1 MTMPAKIVARC
12 GKQCSSEK
20 LISLLVSFICILTAN
35 SFSSSSAQTLTI
47 SGYVTDEN
55 TGEVLI
61 GTNVYEVNL
70 QVGTTTNN
78 YGFFS
83 LTLPAATAVIRFSY
97 QGYATQTMTF
107 ERSVE
112 ELLRIELDPVVLVLD
127 SLEVTASYDDRLQE
141 QVQMSSLG
149 VSMADVQT
157 LPSLLG
163 EPDILKTFQ
172 LMPGVSSGAEGSS
185 GLYVRGGTPD
195 QTLILMDGATV
206 YNAGHL
212 FGFMSTFNTEAINSA
227 TLLKGGFPAR
237 YGGRLASVLDM
248 TMREGNRKSFMGGAT
263 VGLLASQV
271 TVEGPIRREKSSYI
285 VSARRTYLDLLNWS
299 LQKLRGSNDIRGYFF
314 HDINAKVNFD
324 LSQRDRLFV
333 STYAGEDKGYETQ
346 NDSID
351 RYRFE
356 IGWRN
361 ITSTLRWSRVV
372 NSRMFA
378 NTMLLFSQFR
388 AQVFDQTDY
397 TDSVVNIID
406 SETGESEIIEG
417 DAGKTVRSSR
427 YSSGIRDIGIKTDI
441 EYQAH
446 PRHSVRFG
454 GMATRHFFMPSTQKH
469 REFNEKLG
477 IDNSSSR
484 SLKRNAYE
492 WGVYLEDE
500 FSVADCFK
508 GNAGV
513 HISGYHVDGVF
524 YSSVQPRIS
533 TSFLLPGRWALKAS
547 FAQMQQYIQQLS
559 NSGAGLPTD
568 LWLPSTS
575 QIRPQKAW
583 QVAVGI
589 ARTIESQGLDVSI
602 ETYYKDMD
610 GLIEY
615 KEGSNF
621 VGSSPD
627 WENTV
632 TAGRGW
638 AYGAEFFIHR
648 KRGSITGW
656 VGYTLSWS
664 KRRVAELNRGEVYP
678 HQYDRRHDFSLALI
692 YDFGRRKVSAT
703 WVYSTGRAVT
713 LSPSQYRD
721 RGVLIDVY
729 AQRNNYRIPAYH
741 KLDLA
746 VHFPPR
752 VKSKSELSVSLYNA
766 YNRQNVFYLLTRDL
780 TSLDPQ
786 TGYYNQ
792 RRTFQKVTWF
802 PIIPSVSYRF
812 QF

>member
-1 MTMPAKIVARC
+1 MDGAPMRGFYSYMALMSCIITV
-12 GKQCSSEK
+12 CSS
-20 LISLLVSFICILTAN
+20 SD
-35 SFSSSSAQTLTI
+35 SSAQTLTI
-47 SGYVTDEN
+47 SGYVTDGT
-55 TGEVLI
+55 TGEALI
-61 GTNVYEVNL
+61 GTNIYEADL
-70 QVGTTTNN
+70 QIGTTTNN

-83 LTLPAATAVIRFSY
+83 LTLPAATAVVRFSY

-107 ERSVE
+107 QGGVE
-112 ELLRIELDPVVLVLD
+112 ELLQIELEPIVLVLD
-127 SLEVTASYDDRLQE
+127 SLEVTALQDDRLEE

-163 EPDILKTFQ
+163 EPDLLKTFQ

-212 FGFMSTFNTEAINSA
+212 FGFMSTFNTEAINNA

-263 VGLLASQV
+263 VGLLASQA
-271 TVEGPIRREKSSYI
+271 TIEGPIRKDKSSYI
-285 VSARRTYLDLLNWS
+285 VSARRTYFDALYWG
-299 LQKLRGSNDIRGYFF
+299 LQKILGSDVVQGYFF
-314 HDINAKVNFD
+314 HDINVKANFD
-324 LSQRDRLFV
+324 LSRRDRLFV
-333 STYAGEDKGYETQ
+333 SSYLGEDKGYEVYK
-346 NDSID
+346 NPYSG
-351 RYRFE
+351 RRFE

-361 ITSTLRWSRVV
+361 ITSALRWNRVV

-378 NTMLLFSQFR
+378 NTMFLFSQFR
-388 AQVFDQTDY
+388 TQIFDQTYFPD
-397 TDSVVNIID
+397 DSD
-406 SETGESEIIEG
+406 DEGEN
-417 DAGKTVRSSR
+417 VRSSR
-427 YSSGIRDIGIKTDI
+427 YSSGIRDFGLKTDI

-446 PRHSVRFG
+446 PDHYVRFG
-454 GMATRHFFMPSTQKH
+454 GQVTRHFFRPSIQKH
-469 REFNEKLG
+469 REVNETAG
-477 IDNSSSR
+477 IDNYSSR
-484 SLKRNAYE
+484 TIKKIAHE
-492 WGVYLEDE
+492 WSIYLEDE
-500 FSVADCFK
+500 FRLADHFK

-513 HISGYHVDGVF
+513 HVSGYHVDGVF
-524 YSSVQPRIS
+524 YASVQPRIS
-533 TSFLLPGRWALKAS
+533 TLFLLPRRWALKAS

-575 QIRPQKAW
+575 QVRPQKAW

-589 ARTIESQGLDVSI
+589 ARTIESHDLDVSI

-621 VGSSPD
+621 VGSSSD
-627 WENTV
+627 WESTV

-638 AYGAEFFIHR
+638 AYGAEFFVHR
-648 KRGSITGW
+648 KRGTVTGW

-678 HQYDRRHDFSLALI
+678 HEYDRRHDFSLAVM
-692 YDFGRRKVSAT
+692 YDLGRRKISAT
-703 WVYSTGRAVT
+703 WVYSTGRSVT
-713 LSPSQYRD
+713 LNPSKYRD
-721 RGVLIDVY
+721 TGSIIEVY
-729 AQRNNYRIPAYH
+729 PGRNNYRIPAYH

-746 VHFPPR
+746 FHFPPR
-752 VKSKSELSVSLYNA
+752 KTSKSELSVSLYNA
-766 YNRQNVFYLLTRDL
+766 YNRLNVFYLITRD
-780 TSLDPQ
+780 SIDIDPR
-786 TGYYNQ
+786 TGFYDE
-792 RRTFQKVTWF
+792 RRTFEKVTWF
-802 PIIPSVSYRF
+802 PILPSVSYRF

>member
-1 MTMPAKIVARC
+1 MMRIVRLPA
-12 GKQCSSEK
+12 
-20 LISLLVSFICILTAN
+20 LTVIAVFTVCN
-35 SFSSSSAQTLTI
+35 FSNLSAQTLTI
-47 SGYVTDEN
+47 SGYVTDGS

-61 GTNVYEVNL
+61 GTNVYELNL
-70 QVGTTTNN
+70 QIGTTTNN

-83 LTLPAATAVIRFSY
+83 LALPTAAAMVRFSY

-107 ERSVE
+107 QGSIE
-112 ELLRIELDPVVLVLD
+112 ELLQIELEPIVFVLD
-127 SLEVTASYDDRLQE
+127 SLEVTASQDDRLEE

-163 EPDILKTFQ
+163 EPDLLKTFQ

-212 FGFMSTFNTEAINSA
+212 FGFMSTFNTEAINNA

-263 VGLLASQV
+263 VGLLASQAM
-271 TVEGPIRREKSSYI
+271 VEGPIREDQSSYI
-285 VSARRTYLDLLNWS
+285 VSARRTYLDAINWGI
-299 LQKLRGSNDIRGYFF
+299 QKIRQSDYVQGYFF
-314 HDINAKVNFD
+314 HDINAKANFD
-324 LSQRDRLFV
+324 LSRRDRLFV
-333 STYAGEDKGYETQ
+333 STYAGEDKGYETSK
-346 NDSID
+346 DAVD
-351 RYRFE
+351 GYRFE

-361 ITSTLRWSRVV
+361 ITSTLRWNRVV

-378 NTMLLFSQFR
+378 NTMLLYSQFR

-397 TDSVVNIID
+397 SDFPEFIFTDD
-406 SETGESEIIEG
+406 GEVTEVPG

-427 YSSGIRDIGIKTDI
+427 YSSGIQDVGIKTDI

-446 PRHSVRFG
+446 PHHYVRFG
-454 GMATRHFFMPSTQKH
+454 GMATHHFFRPSTQKH

-477 IDNSSSR
+477 IDTSSSR
-484 SLKRNAYE
+484 TLNRVAYE
-492 WGVYLEDE
+492 WSVYLEDE
-500 FSVADCFK
+500 FSFADRFK

-513 HISGYHVDGVF
+513 HVSGYHVDGVF

-533 TSFLLPGRWALKAS
+533 TLFLLPRRWALKAS

-575 QIRPQKAW
+575 LVRPQKAW

-589 ARTIESQGLDVSI
+589 ARTIESHDLDVSI

-621 VGSSPD
+621 VGSSSD
-627 WENTV
+627 WESTV

-638 AYGAEFFIHR
+638 AYGAEFFVHR
-648 KRGSITGW
+648 KRGTVTGW

-664 KRRVAELNRGEVYP
+664 KRRVAELNGGEVYP
-678 HQYDRRHDFSLALI
+678 HEYDRRHDFSLAVM
-692 YDFGRRKVSAT
+692 YDLGRRKISAT
-703 WVYSTGRAVT
+703 WVYSTGRSVT
-713 LSPSQYRD
+713 LNPSQYRD
-721 RGVLIDVY
+721 RGILIDVY
-729 AQRNNYRIPAYH
+729 AQRNNYRLPAYH

-746 VHFPPR
+746 FHFPPR
-752 VKSKSELSVSLYNA
+752 KTSKSELSVSLYNA
-766 YNRQNVFYLLTRDL
+766 YNRQNVFYLLTRNSL
-780 TSLDPQ
+780 ILDPQ
-786 TGYYNQ
+786 TGFYNE
-792 RRTFQKVTWF
+792 RRTFKKVTWF
-802 PIIPSVSYRF
+802 PILPSVSYRF

>member
-1 MTMPAKIVARC
+1 MRGFYSYMALMSCIITV
-12 GKQCSSEK
+12 CSS
-20 LISLLVSFICILTAN
+20 SY
-35 SFSSSSAQTLTI
+35 SSAQTLTI
-47 SGYVTDEN
+47 SGYVTDGT
-55 TGEVLI
+55 TGEALI
-61 GTNVYEVNL
+61 GTNIYELNL
-70 QVGTTTNN
+70 QIGTTTNN

-83 LTLPAATAVIRFSY
+83 LTLPAVSAVIRFSY

-107 ERSVE
+107 QGSVE

-127 SLEVTASYDDRLQE
+127 SLEVTASQDDRLEE

-163 EPDILKTFQ
+163 EPDLLKTFQ

-212 FGFMSTFNTEAINSA
+212 FGFMSTFNTEAINHA

-271 TVEGPIRREKSSYI
+271 TVEGPIRKDKSSYI
-285 VSARRTYLDLLNWS
+285 VSARRTYLDAINWGI
-299 LQKLRGSNDIRGYFF
+299 QKIRKSNYVQGYFF
-314 HDINAKVNFD
+314 HDINAKANFD

-333 STYAGEDKGYETQ
+333 STYAGEDKGYETSKDVVDGYQ
-346 NDSID
+346 
-351 RYRFE
+351 FE

-361 ITSTLRWSRVV
+361 ITSTLRWNRVV

-378 NTMLLFSQFR
+378 NTMFLFSQFR

-397 TDSVVNIID
+397 SDFPEIMFTDD
-406 SETGESEIIEG
+406 GEAIEVPG

-427 YSSGIRDIGIKTDI
+427 YSSGIQDVGIKTDI

-446 PRHSVRFG
+446 SRHYVRFG
-454 GMATRHFFMPSTQKH
+454 GQATRHFFRPSTQKH
-469 REFNEKLG
+469 RELNEKLG
-477 IDNSSSR
+477 IDTSSSR
-484 SLKRNAYE
+484 TLRRVAYE
-492 WGVYLEDE
+492 WSVYLEDE
-500 FSVADCFK
+500 FSFADRFK

-513 HISGYHVDGVF
+513 HVSGYHVDGVF

-533 TSFLLPGRWALKAS
+533 TLFLLPRRWALKAS

-575 QIRPQKAW
+575 LVRPQKAW

-589 ARTIESQGLDVSI
+589 ARTIESQNLDVSI

-610 GLIEY
+610 GIIEY

-621 VGSSPD
+621 VGSSSD
-627 WENTV
+627 WESTV

-638 AYGAEFFIHR
+638 AYGTEFFIHR
-648 KRGSITGW
+648 KRGTVTGW

-664 KRRVAELNRGEVYP
+664 KRRVAELNGGEVYP
-678 HQYDRRHDFSLALI
+678 HEYDRRHDFSLAVM
-692 YDFGRRKVSAT
+692 YDLGRRKISAT
-703 WVYSTGRAVT
+703 WVYSTGRSVT
-713 LSPSQYRD
+713 LNPSQYRD
-721 RGVLIDVY
+721 RGILIDVY
-729 AQRNNYRIPAYH
+729 AQRNNYRLPAYH

-746 VHFPPR
+746 FHFPPR
-752 VKSKSELSVSLYNA
+752 KTSKSELSVSLYNA
-766 YNRQNVFYLLTRDL
+766 YNRLNVFYLITRD
-780 TSLDPQ
+780 SIDIDPR
-786 TGYYNQ
+786 TGFYDE
-792 RRTFQKVTWF
+792 RRTFEKVTWF
-802 PIIPSVSYRF
+802 PILPSVSYRF

>member
-1 MTMPAKIVARC
+1 MRIA
-12 GKQCSSEK
+12 
-20 LISLLVSFICILTAN
+20 SLLILWVGFMFMFN
-35 SFSSSSAQTLTI
+35 GSSSSFAQTLTI

-70 QVGTTTNN
+70 RVGTTTNN

-83 LTLPAATAVIRFSY
+83 LTLPATTAVVRFSY
-97 QGYATQTMTF
+97 QGYATETIPFQQ
-107 ERSVE
+107 SVE
-112 ELLRIELDPVVLVLD
+112 ESLRIELTPIVLVLD

-248 TMREGNRKSFMGGAT
+248 TMREGNRKLFTGGAT
-263 VGLLASQV
+263 IGLLASQV
-271 TVEGPIRREKSSYI
+271 TVEGPIQRDKSSYI
-285 VSARRTYLDLLNWS
+285 VSARRTYLDLLNWG

-314 HDINAKVNFD
+314 HDINAKANFD
-324 LSQRDRLFV
+324 LSPRDRLFV
-333 STYAGEDKGYETQ
+333 STYAGEDKGYETL

-351 RYRFE
+351 GYRFE

-361 ITSTLRWSRVV
+361 ITSTLRWTRVV

-397 TDSVVNIID
+397 PDFP
-406 SETGESEIIEG
+406 ETIYS
-417 DAGKTVRSSR
+417 DAGEVLGKEDDKGTTVRSSR

-446 PRHSVRFG
+446 PNHYVRFG
-454 GMATRHFFMPSTQKH
+454 SMATRHFFQPSTQMH

-477 IDNSSSR
+477 IDISSSR
-484 SLKRNAYE
+484 TLKRIAYE
-492 WGVYLEDE
+492 WSAYLEDE
-500 FSVADCFK
+500 FSLSDRLK

-513 HISGYHVDGVF
+513 HVSGYHVDDVF
-524 YSSVQPRIS
+524 YWSAEPRLS
-533 TSFLLPGRWALKAS
+533 TLFLLPRRWALKVS

>member
-1 MTMPAKIVARC
+1 MRIA
-12 GKQCSSEK
+12 
-20 LISLLVSFICILTAN
+20 SLLILWVGFMFMFN
-35 SFSSSSAQTLTI
+35 GSSSSFAQTLTI

-70 QVGTTTNN
+70 RVGTTTNN

-83 LTLPAATAVIRFSY
+83 LTLPATTAVVRFSY
-97 QGYATQTMTF
+97 QGYATETIPFQQ
-107 ERSVE
+107 SVE
-112 ELLRIELDPVVLVLD
+112 ESLRIELTPIVLVLD

-163 EPDILKTFQ
+163 EPDILKTLQ

-248 TMREGNRKSFMGGAT
+248 TMREGNRKSFTGGAT
-263 VGLLASQV
+263 IGLLASQV
-271 TVEGPIRREKSSYI
+271 TVEGPIQRDKSSYI
-285 VSARRTYLDLLNWS
+285 VSARRTYLDLLNWG

-314 HDINAKVNFD
+314 HDINAKANFD
-324 LSQRDRLFV
+324 LSPRDRLFV

-351 RYRFE
+351 GYRFE

-361 ITSTLRWSRVV
+361 ITSTLRWTRVV

-397 TDSVVNIID
+397 PDFP
-406 SETGESEIIEG
+406 ETIYS
-417 DAGKTVRSSR
+417 DAGEVLGKEDDKGTTVRSSR

-446 PRHSVRFG
+446 PNHYVRFG
-454 GMATRHFFMPSTQKH
+454 SMATRHFFQPSTQMH

-477 IDNSSSR
+477 IDISSSR
-484 SLKRNAYE
+484 TLKRIAYE
-492 WGVYLEDE
+492 WSAYLEDE
-500 FSVADCFK
+500 FSLSDRLK

-513 HISGYHVDGVF
+513 HVSGYHVDDVF
-524 YSSVQPRIS
+524 YWSAEPRLS
-533 TSFLLPGRWALKAS
+533 TLFLLPRRWALKVS

>member
-1 MTMPAKIVARC
+1 MKIVN
-12 GKQCSSEK
+12 
-20 LISLLVSFICILTAN
+20 LLALWVSFIFISN
-35 SFSSSSAQTLTI
+35 GFSSSFAQTLTI
-47 SGYVTDEN
+47 NGYVTDES

-83 LTLPAATAVIRFSY
+83 LTLPTTTSVVRFSY
-97 QGYATQTMTF
+97 QGYATQTISF
-107 ERSVE
+107 QESVE
-112 ELLRIELDPVVLVLD
+112 GLLRIELVPVVLDLD
-127 SLEVTASYDDRLQE
+127 SLEVTASGDYRLEE

-212 FGFMSTFNTEAINSA
+212 FGFMSTFNTEAINSV

-248 TMREGNRKSFMGGAT
+248 TMREGNRKSFTGNAT

-271 TVEGPIRREKSSYI
+271 TVEGPFQREKSSYI
-285 VSARRTYLDLLNWS
+285 VSARRTYLDAINWGI
-299 LQKLRGSNDIRGYFF
+299 QKIRGSDYVRGYFF
-314 HDINAKVNFD
+314 HDINAKANFD
-324 LSQRDRLFV
+324 LSPRDRLFV
-333 STYAGEDKGYETQ
+333 STYAGEDKGYETV

-351 RYRFE
+351 GYRFE

-372 NSRMFA
+372 NSRIFA

-397 TDSVVNIID
+397 SDLPETIISD
-406 SETGESEIIEG
+406 DGEVFQEGG

-427 YSSGIRDIGIKTDI
+427 YSSGIQDIGVKTDI
-441 EYQAH
+441 EYQVH
-446 PRHSVRFG
+446 PNHYVRLG
-454 GMATRHFFMPSTQKH
+454 GMATRHFFRPSTQRH

-477 IDNSSSR
+477 IDISSSR
-484 SLKRNAYE
+484 TLKKIAYE
-492 WGVYLEDE
+492 WSTYLEDE
-500 FSVADCFK
+500 FSLTNRLK

-513 HISGYHVDGVF
+513 HVSGYHVDDVF
-524 YSSVQPRIS
+524 YSSIQPRIS
-533 TSFLLPGRWALKAS
+533 TSFLLPGRWALKVS

-568 LWLPSTS
+568 LWLPSTA
-575 QIRPQKAW
+575 QVRPQKSW
-583 QVAVGI
+583 QFAAGI
-589 ARTIESQGLDVSI
+589 ARTIDPQGLDVSI
-602 ETYYKDMD
+602 EAYYKDID

-621 VGSSPD
+621 VGSSTD
-627 WENTV
+627 WESTV

-638 AYGAEFFIHR
+638 AYGVEFFIQR

-656 VGYTLSWS
+656 IGYTLSWS
-664 KRRVAELNRGEVYP
+664 NRRVAGLNKGEVYP

-692 YDFGRRKVSAT
+692 YDLGRRKVSAT
-703 WVYSTGRAVT
+703 WVYNTGRAVT

-741 KLDLA
+741 RLDLA
-746 VHFPPR
+746 VHFPR
-752 VKSKSELSVSLYNA
+752 RSKSKSELSISLYNA
-766 YNRQNVFYLLTRDL
+766 YNRQNVFYLLTRDAL
-780 TSLDPQ
+780 ALDPQ

-802 PIIPSVSYRF
+802 PILPSISYRF